1 MHTLQ
6 WWTLEKHWNHISMS
20 PQCRQLEC
28 RPLSLHWNVISIL
41 RFQSDWQGKFQSDCN
56 GDWIGT
62 FKCRR
67 LGLHWNRISMP
78 RIGIRFQ
85 CTQYNADSI
94 SFQCR
99 HSNAGN
105 CVYIRI
111 ALALPHCNF
120 ILIFPM
126 QCRFNQFPMLAL
138 QCRQLGLHWNH
149 IGMPHI
155 GIRFQCTHC
164 NADSISFQ
172 CPHSNAGD

>member
-111 ALALPHCNF
+111 ALACPTLELDFNAHIAMPIQSVSNVG
-120 ILIFPM
+120 ITM
-126 QCRFNQFPMLAL
+126 QAIGFTLESHWHAP
-138 QCRQLGLHWNH
+138 HWN
-149 IGMPHI
+149 
-155 GIRFQCTHC
+155 
-164 NADSISFQ
+164 
-172 CPHSNAGD
+172 